1 MFNNILGAILVKP
14 EEKGI
19 SLLKLC
25 SPHYFSF
32 LCNITARFGSL
43 WRKSKVWNPLFEL
56 ESVFRT
62 LSNIYYQKQPPQVFC
77 KKRCP
82 QKFRKIHRKTP
93 VPEKQRLW
101 HRCFPVNFA
110 KFPRTPLLQNT
121 SGRLICVIEIF
132 LSVLSQM
139 FGSVINTPLYLKQIL
154 ICI

>member
-1 MFNNILGAILVKP
+1 MFNNIILDAILVKP

-25 SPHYFSF
+25 SPHFS
-32 LCNITARFGSL
+32 
-43 WRKSKVWNPLFEL
+43 WNPFEL

-62 LSNIYYQKQPPQVFC
+62 LSNIYYQKQPPEVFY
-77 KKRCP
+77 KKRCL

-101 HRCFPVNFA
+101 NRCFPVNFA
-110 KFPRTPLLQNT
+110 IFPRPPLLQNT

-139 FGSVINTPLYLKQIL
+139 FGSVINTPLYLKQIFIFYFFCL
-154 ICI
+154 